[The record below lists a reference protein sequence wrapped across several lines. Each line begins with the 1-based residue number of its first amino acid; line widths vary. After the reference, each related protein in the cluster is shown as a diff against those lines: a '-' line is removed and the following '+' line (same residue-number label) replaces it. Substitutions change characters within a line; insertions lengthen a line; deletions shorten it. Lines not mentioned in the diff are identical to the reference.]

1 MLACDP
7 KARPACSMG
16 SRQTPGPR
24 LRALH
29 KARPPAGR
37 RGDRVNFHPFLHIGI
52 FMRNW
57 VLEALPP
64 EPEETAPGA
73 FFLLPTAT
81 FPVPGS
87 AEASFLSPR
96 GPRPGRLP
104 HSGLRR
110 PEPGSEESPLL
121 CVSSPHTPT
130 TSGRGLD
137 PKERVGTQSA
147 AGAAVWG

>member
-16 SRQTPGPR
+16 LRQTPGPR
-24 LRALH
+24 LQALH

-64 EPEETAPGA
+64 EPRKRRLAPSSSCPQPP
-73 FFLLPTAT
+73 FLFQDQQRPPSSPLVAHDPGDCPTLVCAVRSQEVRRA
-81 FPVPGS
+81 PSSV
-87 AEASFLSPR
+87 SPPPT
-96 GPRPGRLP
+96 PRPPLAGG
-104 HSGLRR
+104 STLRN
-110 PEPGSEESPLL
+110 
-121 CVSSPHTPT
+121 
-130 TSGRGLD
+130 
-137 PKERVGTQSA
+137 A
-147 AGAAVWG
+147 